1 MKSFNFIINQF
12 IRCVSG
18 VNLNLSR
25 NTAMVIMLLTLGVG
39 NAWAGHGG
47 KCTAQLSVQKG
58 TGNGSVYASTNK
70 DATSGSSPASADCGD
85 SDSGTHTHT
94 FYAFATPADGYTFLG
109 WTESATSTAGAD
121 ASNPKSVTI
130 TSEDH
135 STVTKTLYAHFVKKA
150 KVNIT
155 FEAPSHG
162 TYTIAVNG
170 GSAET
175 VSSADV
181 VKNDVT
187 GVTLTA
193 TPASGYAFAGWY
205 RLLVY

>member
-1 MKSFNFIINQF
+1 MKSL
-12 IRCVSG
+12 
-18 VNLNLSR
+18 NLNRGILQV
-25 NTAMVIMLLTLGVG
+25 ALLVLLTTLGIG

-58 TGNGSVYASTNK
+58 TGSGSVYAAATNS
-70 DATSGSSPASADCGD
+70 ATSGNSSASADCGD

-121 ASNPKSVTI
+121 ASNPKAVTI
-130 TSEDH
+130 TSESH
-135 STVTKTLYAHFVKKA
+135 STVTKTLYAHFVEKA

-155 FEAPSHG
+155 FEAPSNG

-175 VSSADV
+175 VSSANV
-181 VKNDVT
+181 VKSNVT

-205 RLLVY
+205 KLNSAGEFVEY